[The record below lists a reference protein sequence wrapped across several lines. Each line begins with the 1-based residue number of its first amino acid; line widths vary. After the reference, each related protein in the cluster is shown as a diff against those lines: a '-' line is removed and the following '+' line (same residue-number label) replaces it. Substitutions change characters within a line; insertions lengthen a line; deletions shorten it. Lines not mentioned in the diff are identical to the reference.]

1 LMKGSWLTAICRSC
15 GMSFSAIKLLVAYR
29 LFASESLE
37 NHRNT

>member
-1 LMKGSWLTAICRSC
+1 LSLLQDE
-15 GMSFSAIKLLVAYR
+15 FSAIKLLVAYR